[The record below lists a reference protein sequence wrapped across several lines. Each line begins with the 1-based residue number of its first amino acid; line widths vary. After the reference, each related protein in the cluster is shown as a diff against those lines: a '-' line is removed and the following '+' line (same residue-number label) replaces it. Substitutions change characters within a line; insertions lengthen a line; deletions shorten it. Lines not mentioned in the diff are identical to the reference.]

1 MVACLADVEDSIEIR
16 CLSARCQHGGY
27 TAFEGGY
34 LGCNGIVRRILQTG
48 VEVTAVFEVEQTRHL
63 LAGIV
68 FESCTLI
75 NGGVRGVLPF
85 LGVHPACTHSV
96 SGLNCFAIMLSVFR
110 VSFL

>member
-1 MVACLADVEDSIEIR
+1 MIACLADVEDGIEIR

-34 LGCNGIVRRILQTG
+34 LGGNGIVRRILQTG

-75 NGGVRGVLPF
+75 NGEYAGFSLFRSPPCLYAQC
-85 LGVHPACTHSV
+85 LRLELLCH
-96 SGLNCFAIMLSVFR
+96 NAICI
-110 VSFL
+110 